1 MAIQWVLRD
10 PVVASALIG
19 ASRPS
24 QLDEN
29 LAALDGPAFTTE
41 EIERI
46 DALSD
51 GIDVDLWADSA
62 TS

>member
-1 MAIQWVLRD
+1 MALQWVLRK

-29 LAALDGPAFTTE
+29 IAALQGPAFDIDEIE
-41 EIERI
+41 EI
-46 DALSD
+46 DTLSD
-51 GIDVDLWADSA
+51 SIDVNKWAVSSDL
-62 TS
+62 